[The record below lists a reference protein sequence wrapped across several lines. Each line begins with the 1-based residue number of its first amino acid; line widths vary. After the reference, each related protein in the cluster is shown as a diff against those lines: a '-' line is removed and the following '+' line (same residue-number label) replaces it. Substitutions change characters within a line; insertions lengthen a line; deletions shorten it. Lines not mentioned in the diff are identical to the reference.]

1 MRNPV
6 IQSKIDVIMTYVYD
20 MGIQKYEIGFAS
32 AISVMVLVATL
43 VMTAIVWRVTGFGQ
57 DT

>member
-6 IQSKIDVIMTYVYD
+6 VQSKVDVIMTYVYD
-20 MGIQKYEIGFAS
+20 LGIQKYEIGLAS
-32 AISVMVLVATL
+32 AISVMVLVTTL

-57 DT
+57 EG

>member
-1 MRNPV
+1 
-6 IQSKIDVIMTYVYD
+6 

-57 DT
+57 DS